1 MKQKLT
7 KLEGK
12 VDKFTIVFGDFIIP
26 LLVTDKISS
35 RKIRNIDNLN
45 NSVNQFNLIDYNVT
59 HSNSRIQ
66 FFSNTYRTFTQDR
79 PAAGPQSESQ

>member
-1 MKQKLT
+1 MPSDRAAKNMKQKLT

-12 VDKFTIVFGDFIIP
+12 VDKFTIIFGYFIIP

-45 NSVNQFNLIDYNVT
+45 NSVNQFDLIDICNYNVT

-66 FFSNTYRTFTQDR
+66 FFSNTYRTFT
-79 PAAGPQSESQ
+79 